1 MPIEP
6 TILFQQAEDFLR
18 RHIKSKAVRE
28 AERRRS
34 RRRTEDVI
42 RRLGRATLLGGSGG
56 AGILVYGAVAA
67 PLAGPG
73 LIAAVGATA
82 VVAGAALLWPS
93 RRAGRSGEFSKEELA
108 ALPAEA
114 EEWLLL
120 QRPQLPGRAAP
131 VLDLIFQRLADLQPH
146 LGLIDHNSTLAWEAR
161 RLIGDHLPNLVAD
174 YCGLPSVTHERDPE
188 VKTRLIEGLTTLAEQ
203 LADLCEEVSRDQRHM
218 FETRGRFIESRYR
231 DGDRLSGR

>member
-6 TILFQQAEDFLR
+6 TTLFQHAEDFLR

-28 AERRRS
+28 AEKRRS
-34 RRRTEDVI
+34 RRRTANAM

-56 AGILVYGAVAA
+56 AGILLYGAVAA
-67 PLAGPG
+67 PLAGPV
-73 LIAAVGATA
+73 LIAAVGVTA
-82 VVAGAALLWPS
+82 VAAGAALLWPS
-93 RRAGRSGEFSKEELA
+93 RRASAAGGFSREELA
-108 ALPAEA
+108 TLPVEA

-131 VLDLIFQRLADLQPH
+131 ALELIFQRLADLQPR
-146 LGLIDHNSTLAWEAR
+146 LGEVDPNSTLAWEAR

-174 YCGLPSVTHERDPE
+174 YCALPSITHERDPE
-188 VKTRLIEGLTTLAEQ
+188 VRTRLIEGLTTLSEQ
-203 LADLCEEVSRDQRHM
+203 LADLCEEVSRDQRHL